1 MSALMLAAFELLRD
15 DSGQDLLEYSL
26 LAVLIALVAMVAVR
40 SVGTTMT
47 DLWWGPIADQL

>member
-1 MSALMLAAFELLRD
+1 MLAAFKLLRD

-26 LAVLIALVAMVAVR
+26 LAVLIAIVAMVAVR

>member
-1 MSALMLAAFELLRD
+1 MSALMWAAFELLRD